1 MQLSRDPQ
9 PLGMGILVQHS
20 VGALVQALSP
30 EPGRHTIVLGS
41 GDPSQKRD
49 PILVR
54 GFIPRARARGHAR
67 TLRARALYGTA
78 QRPQHVDTLLRGL
91 WDRPVGWAGYSGLA
105 TGLYRAVQACARAIY
120 GCTGSGGLYTGSA
133 GSGGLYTGSGLYRP
147 VLGLYRPI

>member
-1 MQLSRDPQ
+1 MG
-9 PLGMGILVQHS
+9 LGMGILVQHS

-67 TLRARALYGTA
+67 TLRARALYGSPEPRGHVYT
-78 QRPQHVDTLLRGL
+78 PQEASGVARELGPGAPAPRGCI
-91 WDRPVGWAGYSGLA
+91 G
-105 TGLYRAVQACARAIY
+105 T
-120 GCTGSGGLYTGSA
+120 
-133 GSGGLYTGSGLYRP
+133 P
-147 VLGLYRPI
+147 VLSSSRECAHSPRRLS